1 MALGFQTKE
10 QVGVEKLGALEIGK
24 HSVYIATF
32 DSQLVEVAYIASAM
46 MVGADPP
53 ASRVLELINT
63 AAAGNGTTVMA
74 TLNLTAGVTIN
85 AFDKRALTLST
96 VPGALDVVEGDILAF
111 RSTPIGGTGMVDPSG
126 LVAVTVARRYA

>member
-1 MALGFQTKE
+1 MVLGFQTKE

-24 HSVYIATF
+24 HSVYKATF
-32 DSQLVEVAYIASAM
+32 DSQLVEVTYIPNAA

-63 AAAGNGTTVMA
+63 ESDGNGTTVMA

-85 AFDKRALTLST
+85 AFDKRALTPST
-96 VPGALDVVEGDILAF
+96 VPGALDVTEGDILAF
-111 RSTPIGGTGMVDPSG
+111 RSTPVGGTGKADPSG